1 MKSHDYHIMMQEI
14 LLVYMRHLM
23 EKGHRI
29 AIICLCHVF
38 KKLCNKI
45 VDLATMGEFKKKS
58 GNDFSV
64 VGKGIPTFFFNMMTH
79 LLGHLVED
87 LFICGPIHTR
97 WLYPI
102 ERYLKMLKGF
112 VWHKARLEGSMA
124 MGYALEEAL
133 RFCTEYLQNFT
144 PTTQKFWDEKEDPSM
159 IDEVNGPKHE
169 IIYTTCGV
177 AWW

>member
-1 MKSHDYHIMMQEI
+1 MMMQEI

-29 AIICLCHVF
+29 AIICLCRVF
-38 KKLCNKI
+38 KRLCSKI
-45 VDLATMGEFKKKS
+45 VDLATMGEFIKRKVAMTLVLLEKE
-58 GNDFSV
+58 F
-64 VGKGIPTFFFNMMTH
+64 PPFFFNMMTH

-87 LFICGPIHTR
+87 LFICGPINTR
-97 WLYPI
+97 WMYPI
-102 ERYLKMLKGF
+102 EHYFKMLKGF

-133 RFCTEYLQNFT
+133 GFCTKYLQNFT

-169 IIYTTCGV
+169 IIYTTSGS